1 MSSIKHGKKILTT
14 ITHAELVTWAVY
26 LLGGDQ
32 KRIDTE
38 DVAVKAF
45 QLAPRRFS
53 WRKYPKQI
61 NLELVRVYL
70 SDAKKTEHGE
80 LLTGSGRTG
89 WSLTQKGLQWLR
101 SALPRLQALETADPR
116 RSRAGSIDSS
126 RCDRERKRILG
137 LPAWDRWSAG
147 DKTVVIGEARE
158 VFRLD
163 SYSNPSVREAK
174 LTRLR
179 AMFVDDKELS
189 SFLSYLSDEI
199 DKEESDGS
207 S

>member
-1 MSSIKHGKKILTT
+1 MSKKQLTAV
-14 ITHAELVTWAVY
+14 THTELVTWAVY

-38 DVAVKAF
+38 DIAVKAF

-53 WRKYPKQI
+53 WRKHPEQI

-70 SDAKKTEHGE
+70 SDAKKSEHGE

-89 WSLTQKGLQWLR
+89 WSLTRKGLVWLR
-101 SALPRLQALETADPR
+101 AARTRLQAIGASESGRPQ
-116 RSRAGSIDSS
+116 SRAGSIDSGRS
-126 RCDRERKRILG
+126 DRERKRILA
-137 LPAWDRWSAG
+137 LAAWGRWSAG
-147 DKTVVIGEARE
+147 DKSVVPAEARE

-163 SYSNPSVREAK
+163 SYSTASVREAK

-179 AMFVDDKELS
+179 AMFVDDDKLS
-189 SFLSYLSDEI
+189 SFLTHLSDEI
-199 DKEESDGS
+199 DKEEPDGS
-207 S
+207 NQ